1 MKRIVLVATLMMA
14 VSGMKA
20 QDCDAIML
28 PFFRGTVAAMNNYK
42 YQAPDKFEYRCTY
55 ARSAFIESDTI
66 PSNVSVYD
74 ISQVQNRHTAEY
86 LPQDFVIDLN
96 TLSYYAY
103 NFQSF
108 QMKYR
113 RGNVTLC
120 FSTPSSTH
128 PYLVLRSIEDSFQL
142 ASEMEAAYYQDRD

>member
-28 PFFRGTVAAMNNYK
+28 PFFRGNVAAMNNYK

-103 NFQSF
+103 NFDYFQSLHRSVEE
-108 QMKYR
+108 MI
-113 RGNVTLC
+113 C
-120 FSTPSSTH
+120 FRTPGSAH
-128 PYLVLRSIEDSFQL
+128 PYLVLRSIDEMGIL
-142 ASEMEAAYYQDRD
+142 ANKVFEK